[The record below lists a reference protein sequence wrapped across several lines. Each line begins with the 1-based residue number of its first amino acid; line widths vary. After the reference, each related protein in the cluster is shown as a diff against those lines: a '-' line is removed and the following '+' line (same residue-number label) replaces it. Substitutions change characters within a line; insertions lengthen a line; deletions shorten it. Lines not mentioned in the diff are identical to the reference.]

1 MTAFVLIHGAYQG
14 GWIWGPVAQR
24 LRAEG
29 HVVHS
34 PSMDGCGERSA
45 QRRPGITTE
54 SQAEEIAQLLFYE
67 DLSDVVLVGT
77 SSGGM
82 VAAKT
87 AELARERVARLVFV
101 DALVLMHGETIGDV
115 LSGPRPANVGDGG
128 PSGEHLAR
136 LLQGLPAET
145 AAWAGERFG
154 GRPDGVFTQPV
165 ELESFWD
172 QSWDVS
178 VIWCRRA
185 ENPGEAHQ
193 RRCAEALGARWHE
206 LDTGHY
212 PMISEPGRAD
222 AAHRRGVR
230 TDRRT

>member
-67 DLSDVVLVGT
+67 DLNDIVLVGT

-87 AELARERVARLVFV
+87 AELARERVARLAFV

-136 LLQGLPAET
+136 LLQGLPAAT

-212 PMISEPGRAD
+212 PMISEPD
-222 AAHRRGVR
+222 ALTQLIVEG
-230 TDRRT
+230 

>member
-14 GWIWGPVAQR
+14 GWIWGPVAER

-34 PSMDGCGERSA
+34 PSLDGCGERSA

-67 DLSDVVLVGT
+67 DLSDIVLVGT

-101 DALVLMHGETIGDV
+101 DALVLMHGELIGDV
-115 LSGPRPANVGDGG
+115 LSRPRPTNTDAGDGR
-128 PSGEHLAR
+128 PTGEHLAR
-136 LLQGLPAET
+136 LLQGLPAGT

-165 ELESFWD
+165 VLESFWD
-172 QSWDVS
+172 QHWDVS

-212 PMISEPGRAD
+212 PMISEPD
-222 AAHRRGVR
+222 ALTQLLMEG
-230 TDRRT
+230 